1 MGRVSGPELD
11 SQVSCN
17 RMAHFVRKGCW
28 SVAAQT
34 SGDVGVTPSIVDP
47 RTKKELEK
55 KTVIQRVSVQIQPLL
70 HGTRLS
76 VTATLFIYKSVV
88 EKRIGRLAH
97 PSLCVCLL
105 QVELTPA

>member
-47 RTKKELEK
+47 RTKKELEN
-55 KTVIQRVSVQIQPLL
+55 KTLIQRVSVQIQPLL

-76 VTATLFIYKSVV
+76 GQKQRRG
-88 EKRIGRLAH
+88 ERKRVPNMRHDTTSHDREG
-97 PSLCVCLL
+97 PGGVGC
-105 QVELTPA
+105 

>member
-47 RTKKELEK
+47 RTKKELK
-55 KTVIQRVSVQIQPLL
+55 KKNTHPTGFRPNS
-70 HGTRLS
+70 
-76 VTATLFIYKSVV
+76 TATSRYQTVGTKATSGGK
-88 EKRIGRLAH
+88 EE
-97 PSLCVCLL
+97 S
-105 QVELTPA
+105 T